1 MRQLFALLLLALST
15 ITLAQDGYR
24 IEVEIPDYQ
33 EDTLLLAY
41 HFGKTQYVID
51 TVGRT
56 DDKFV
61 FKGDEELKGGI
72 YMIVMENRNFFEIL
86 LSEGEER
93 FSVNAK
99 ASNFVKTAKFEGSD
113 ENTLFYTYLNYL
125 SKQRQ
130 EANAS
135 DQVLKDE
142 NASEEDKEKAR
153 EKLKTQGDRVKAY
166 QEKLVAENPGS
177 LPARVI
183 RASWQVEVPEY
194 ENEVDSIRKVK
205 QLEFYQEHYF
215 DNIDFS
221 DGRLVRTP
229 MLEPKLRQY
238 FKQLIV
244 PIPDSVTKAIEFVM
258 GKVIEGKDKEMY
270 KFVVSLLLNKYA
282 SEDKTMFGEDIYAHI
297 ALNYYDDP
305 EMVDW
310 MKEKDREKII
320 FQAQRIM
327 PLRIGQ
333 KAPDLALKTLDGEA
347 VTLHGVDAKY
357 TIIYFW
363 DPDCG
368 ICKKASKVLT
378 SVYDRFKQ
386 HDVEI
391 FGICNKTYEE
401 LEKCG
406 QSVREKGMTWIN
418 TADPYGQGKAHAKYA
433 IQSNPILYILDEDKV
448 IRYKKI
454 GAKQIDE
461 VLSRELG
468 LELAAPV
475 SEAGQ
480 EEDTDEHE

>member
-1 MRQLFALLLLALST
+1 
-15 ITLAQDGYR
+15 
-24 IEVEIPDYQ
+24 
-33 EDTLLLAY
+33 
-41 HFGKTQYVID
+41 
-51 TVGRT
+51 
-56 DDKFV
+56 
-61 FKGDEELKGGI
+61 
-72 YMIVMENRNFFEIL
+72 MIVMENRSFFEIL
-86 LSEGEER
+86 LSEGKER

-99 ASNFVKTAKFEGSD
+99 TSNFVKTAKFEGSE

-130 EANAS
+130 EAS
-135 DQVLKDE
+135 TSEQVLKDE

-153 EKLKTQGDRVKAY
+153 ESLKTQGERVRAY
-166 QEKLVAENPGS
+166 QEKLVTENPGS
-177 LPARVI
+177 LPASVI
-183 RASWQVEVPEY
+183 RASWQVDIPEY
-194 ENEVDSIRKVK
+194 KDETDSVRKIK

-244 PIPDSVTKAIEFVM
+244 PVPDSVTKAIDFVM
-258 GKVIEGKDKEMY
+258 GKIIEGKDKEMY
-270 KFVVSLLLNKYA
+270 KFVVSMLLNKYA

-310 MKEKDREKII
+310 MKEKDRKKILS
-320 FQAQRIM
+320 QAQRIM

-333 KAPDLALKTLDGEA
+333 KAPNLELKTLDGEL
-347 VTLHGVDAKY
+347 VSLHGIDAKY

-378 SVYDRFKQ
+378 GVYDRFKQ
-386 HDVEI
+386 HDVEV

-406 QSVREKGMTWIN
+406 QSAREKGMKWIN
-418 TADPYGQGKAHAKYA
+418 TADPYGQGQAHAKYA
-433 IQSNPILYILDEDKV
+433 IQANPVLYILDENKV

-468 LELAAPV
+468 LEPAAA
-475 SEAGQ
+475 SS
-480 EEDTDEHE
+480 DTGEDEHTDDHE